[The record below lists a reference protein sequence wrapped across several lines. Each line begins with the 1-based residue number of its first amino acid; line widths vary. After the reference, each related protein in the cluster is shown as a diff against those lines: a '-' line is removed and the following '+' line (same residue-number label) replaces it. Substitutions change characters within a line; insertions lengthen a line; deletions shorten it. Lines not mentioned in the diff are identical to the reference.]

1 MAKKN
6 QGMKD
11 VNEILD
17 NAVVTTEESL
27 LDETLAIDMEKLSKD
42 LEEMKQEIF
51 DEKMNVQ
58 TEEKTE
64 SVEDKEKEETETVE
78 NNEKE
83 ETNSVEEVVEKPKSV
98 KKINFRSFGAYW
110 NGQDFGY

>member
-6 QGMKD
+6 QGMKN

-64 SVEDKEKEETETVE
+64 SVEDKEKEET
-78 NNEKE
+78 
-83 ETNSVEEVVEKPKSV
+83 NSVEEVVEKPKSV